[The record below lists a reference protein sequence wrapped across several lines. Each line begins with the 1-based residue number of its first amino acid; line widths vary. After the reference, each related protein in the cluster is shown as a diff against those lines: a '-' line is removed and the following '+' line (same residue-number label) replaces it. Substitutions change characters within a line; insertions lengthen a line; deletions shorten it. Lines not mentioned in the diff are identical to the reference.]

1 VDRRG
6 LYALGKTVASVAFV
20 AIALSGGVPD
30 AAWARTMLVALAISA
45 VGDVILAG
53 RDRVTFALGLLAFT
67 VAHAAFAVAFTLRA
81 DALPASLGAA
91 GLAALAAVPAW
102 RALRSRWSVPRA
114 LRGPVAGYLGLV
126 LAMAGLA
133 LVAAATRGSWPLA
146 VGAVLVGGSDLAVAR
161 ERFGRAS
168 FANKLLGLP
177 AYYAGQVLLA
187 LQVASG

>member
-1 VDRRG
+1 
-6 LYALGKTVASVAFV
+6 
-20 AIALSGGVPD
+20 VPE
-30 AAWARTMLVALAISA
+30 ATWARAMLAALAISA

-53 RDRVTFALGLLAFT
+53 RGKVTFALGLLAFT
-67 VAHAAFAVAFTLRA
+67 IAHASFAAAFTLRA
-81 DALPASLGAA
+81 DALPMSLGAA
-91 GLAALAAVPAW
+91 GLGALAAVPAW
-102 RALRSRWSVPRA
+102 RALHSRWSVPRA

-126 LAMAGLA
+126 LVMTGLA
-133 LVAAATRGSWPLA
+133 LVVAATGGPWPLA

-187 LQVASG
+187 LQVLAG